1 MGTSL
6 CISRSVCA
14 STRQF
19 PDRFV
24 RCASACTVQVFSI
37 NALLKSLC
45 LCVSVCLWPPLL
57 VKRVTALEVESQW
70 WCESPQPVSATS
82 CIYVCVRWR
91 DQNPVLSF
99 VTRGGLLC
107 CWDQSGVW
115 SVLGCDIF
123 WLSRSKLKW
132 GVCYVWLKL
141 PLHCRP
147 IGGGET
153 ITKITFQTSSCI
165 KKKDCSF

>member
-6 CISRSVCA
+6 CISRSACA

-99 VTRGGLLC
+99 VTRGVFYVAGIKVVC
-107 CWDQSGVW
+107 EAC
-115 SVLGCDIF
+115 
-123 WLSRSKLKW
+123 W
-132 GVCYVWLKL
+132 GV
-141 PLHCRP
+141 
-147 IGGGET
+147 I
-153 ITKITFQTSSCI
+153 SSGLAGANWSEESAMFGWSSLYTA
-165 KKKDCSF
+165 DP